1 MAIHKVLRMGE
12 PGLLRVSKP
21 VTDFNTVYLDS
32 LISDM
37 WETMQVENGAGLTAP
52 QIGVNLRVVI
62 FGFENNPRYP
72 DALEIPTTVLINPEI
87 SMLSDET
94 EECWE
99 GCLSVPGMRALVPRN
114 THIRY
119 SGFDAAGHRFTREV
133 KDFHA
138 RVVQHECDHLDGI
151 LYPQR
156 ITNMQ
161 SFGFREELE
170 SNGMMTAQPCDD

>member
-1 MAIHKVLRMGE
+1 MAIQKVLRMGE
-12 PGLLRVSKP
+12 PGLLQVCKT
-21 VTDFNTVYLDS
+21 VTDFNSTSLDE
-32 LISDM
+32 LIANM
-37 WETMQVENGAGLTAP
+37 WDTMLAENGAGLAAP
-52 QIGVNLRVVI
+52 QIGINLRVVV

-72 DALEIPTTVLINPEI
+72 DALEIPSTVLINPEI
-87 SMLSDET
+87 TFLTDET

-99 GCLSVPGMRALVPRN
+99 GCLSVPGMRAMVPRYS
-114 THIRY
+114 HIRY
-119 SGFDAAGHRFTREV
+119 SGLDQKGRRFTREV

-138 RVVQHECDHLDGI
+138 RVVQHECDHLNGV

-170 SNGMMTAQPCDD
+170 NNGFMKAQPCDD